1 MRARVGDRCRRLRG
15 EQDQDLLVLG
25 SERLAVL
32 LVGEKE
38 VPEVLAPVVH
48 RRPLQRLRPPRIRG
62 EAERAEVAG
71 EIGHPE
77 RRRKVAQV
85 LEEPWSVGPLQ
96 HHPPLFGRKPGGDE
110 ILHLPPLVNR
120 RDHAVAGAGQRARAL
135 HHLLEHGGQLKALAD
150 AENRR
155 AQPGDAVVAV
165 TVRGPASIRIVHF
178 GLHSPPKG
186 EASRPGSTGPP
197 GKWKDSAVRT
207 ACHAYDM

>member
-1 MRARVGDRCRRLRG
+1 MLRIEGWGVNHKRVERKSRTRLR
-15 EQDQDLLVLG
+15 
-25 SERLAVL
+25 SSI
-32 LVGEKE
+32 
-38 VPEVLAPVVH
+38 VVIT
-48 RRPLQRLRPPRIRG
+48 P
-62 EAERAEVAG
+62 ERA
-71 EIGHPE
+71 
-77 RRRKVAQV
+77 
-85 LEEPWSVGPLQ
+85 
-96 HHPPLFGRKPGGDE
+96 
-110 ILHLPPLVNR
+110 LVS
-120 RDHAVAGAGQRARAL
+120 ARAPSTTSSSTVARSRL
-135 HHLLEHGGQLKALAD
+135 LAD